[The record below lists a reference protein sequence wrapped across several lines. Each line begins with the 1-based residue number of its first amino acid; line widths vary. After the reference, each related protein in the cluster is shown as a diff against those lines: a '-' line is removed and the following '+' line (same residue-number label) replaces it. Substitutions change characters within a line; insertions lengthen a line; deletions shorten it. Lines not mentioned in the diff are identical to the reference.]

1 MSFHDELPSQAY
13 LSLGLTP
20 LSQLSPP
27 DSQDVGFF
35 PSIPPPLAN
44 MVDDNSISVDGPLYF
59 EDNKKFP
66 RRNRKVGLETVPE
79 QPTSMSPSRRFSDG
93 SHVMSPF
100 QRSTQQDES
109 FIFPSANI
117 SQDYLRPLSGSNRST
132 SPNYGAHNPGYSAQY
147 EDDPLIDF
155 NEFSSGGYSIH
166 VDGTPESKPNGRDLN
181 YHGASVHRD
190 SPPEEHQSQ
199 QFTRRDLRRQGVK
212 RSRGDLS
219 QKLSQEM
226 MPRMIR
232 KERVVYDDDGDVN
245 ASLLSRPTSPPG
257 VYPPRFSDEPKFT
270 PPVKDYGSINSLNDF
285 KEDHASTL
293 L

>member
-1 MSFHDELPSQAY
+1 MSFHDEPPSQAY

-27 DSQDVGFF
+27 DNQEVGFF

-44 MVDDNSISVDGPLYF
+44 IGDDHSISVDGPLYF

-66 RRNRKVGLETVPE
+66 RRNRKAGLETVPE
-79 QPTSMSPSRRFSDG
+79 QPTSMSPSRRYSDG
-93 SHVMSPF
+93 SHVVSPF

-109 FIFPSANI
+109 FVFPSANI
-117 SQDYLRPLSGSNRST
+117 SQDYMQPLSGTNRST
-132 SPNYGAHNPGYSAQY
+132 NPNYGAHNPAFSAQY

-155 NEFSSGGYSIH
+155 NEFSSGYSIH
-166 VDGTPESKPNGRDLN
+166 VDSTPESKQNGRDLN
-181 YHGASVHRD
+181 YHSASINRD
-190 SPPEEHQSQ
+190 SPPEQHQSL

-219 QKLSQEM
+219 QRLSQEM
-226 MPRMIR
+226 MPRQLR
-232 KERVVYDDDGDVN
+232 KEKVYDDDSDIST
-245 ASLLSRPTSPPG
+245 SLLSRPTSPPG
-257 VYPPRFSDEPKFT
+257 VYPPQFSDEPNKFT
-270 PPVKDYGSINSLNDF
+270 PPVKDYGSMNSLNDL